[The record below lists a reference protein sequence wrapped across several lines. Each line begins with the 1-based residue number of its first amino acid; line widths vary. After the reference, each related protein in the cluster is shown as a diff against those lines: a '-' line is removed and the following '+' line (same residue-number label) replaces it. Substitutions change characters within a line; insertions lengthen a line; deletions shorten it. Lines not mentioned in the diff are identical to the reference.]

1 MLKKENKEL
10 KSQLDEYKT
19 EYQRINQENEDISD
33 NMRKFEQRLLF
44 RETITSD
51 VFNSLSLKSQ
61 QFILSKA
68 LANSSISSNKCHKSL
83 NKLLLYL
90 LHDNPNNFCFLEI
103 QTNSNELLFTEDEL
117 LLDKITLLS
126 DATEYL
132 FKNKSFESNE
142 FISIIK
148 DIKNLQFE
156 LQYPSKKFSKI
167 SDMIL
172 KINEYTKNKVKIS
185 LFIYKYSGN

>member
-1 MLKKENKEL
+1 M
-10 KSQLDEYKT
+10 
-19 EYQRINQENEDISD
+19 
-33 NMRKFEQRLLF
+33 
-44 RETITSD
+44 
-51 VFNSLSLKSQ
+51 
-61 QFILSKA
+61 
-68 LANSSISSNKCHKSL
+68 
-83 NKLLLYL
+83 

-126 DATEYL
+126 DVTEYL

-167 SDMIL
+167 FDMIL

-185 LFIYKYSGN
+185 LFISNIQEIDLTFQNNANIGSVFIDSSVKKIVIIIKYSNVDCFCT